1 MKTGVKIKQLKSVRR
16 ICSLSIAI
24 TIWAAVIPVSAN
36 ADPSLPDSSGG
47 CYSAV
52 LSNSLE
58 MKRDSELHRWNL
70 TEGGLLNEHS
80 LSLMAA
86 DSRAGALDFF
96 LKLSSGRRAGGNW
109 RDYFFLKQGDL
120 TLDIIEKRFSMKLF
134 LRERIHYSR
143 FMLLPVISSD
153 SPFLNRNSEGLTV
166 SVRPVR
172 SINISYS
179 GTRLSSLE
187 EIDSRYGMPGINDG
201 LETVN
206 RISADFRMNHMATVG
221 LHLSEMKPLNTGGDA
236 VIWGWRSMVS
246 VYGMMLT
253 SEYCRLIRGDLSSIS
268 NESFRGMDPGKM
280 TAGRIIGIFPESAAF
295 SSELSGPDLGGVRF
309 LAGYRYYG
317 PEFINPLGNM
327 ETALA
332 DNYLLAYWKYPGRE
346 AMIDFKGGDIYYFDP
361 ERSFSYFQSNFRAYL
376 KRGFELR
383 GSISFRDG
391 DKPSFAISMTDD
403 GEKSS
408 LSTGLRIDGGDRVSF
423 ISDGWLNLSKR
434 WTLGGRIYLY
444 RSLENRYNLHL
455 SYRPSGRFIFRA
467 SAGSFEPADNIMSF
481 ERGLIP
487 QLPDENRYIRFYARI
502 WMGRMEE

>member
-1 MKTGVKIKQLKSVRR
+1 MKTEVKIKQIKSISR
-16 ICSLSIAI
+16 ICSLSIALS
-24 TIWAAVIPVSAN
+24 IWAAVFPVSATSDS
-36 ADPSLPDSSGG
+36 ASPDSSGAY
-47 CYSAV
+47 YSAV

-58 MKRDSELHRWNL
+58 MKRESGLHSWNL
-70 TEGGLLNEHS
+70 MKGGLLNEGS

-86 DSRAGALDFF
+86 DTRAGALDFF

-109 RDYFFLKQGDL
+109 RDYFFLRQGDL
-120 TLDIIEKRFSMKLF
+120 ALDIIEKRFIMKFF

-153 SPFLNRNSEGLTV
+153 SPFLDRNSEGLTV

-179 GTRLSSLE
+179 GTRLSSAE
-187 EIDSRYGMPGINDG
+187 QMDTRYGMPGIKDG
-201 LETVN
+201 LETMN
-206 RISADFRMNHMATVG
+206 RISVDYRMNHLASVG
-221 LHLSEMKPLNTGGDA
+221 LHLSEMKPVNSGEDA
-236 VIWGWRSMVS
+236 VIWGWRGMVA
-246 VYGMMLT
+246 YHGMMLT
-253 SEYCRLIRGDLSSIS
+253 SEYCRRIRGDFSTLS
-268 NESFRGMDPGKM
+268 NRSFRGIDPERM
-280 TAGRIIGIFPESAAF
+280 EVGRIIGIFPESAAF
-295 SSELSGPDLGGVRF
+295 SSEISGLELGDVRF
-309 LAGYRYYG
+309 IAGYRYYG
-317 PEFINPLGNM
+317 PEFINPLGDM
-327 ETALA
+327 GAALA
-332 DNYLLAYWKYPGRE
+332 DNYLLAYWKYPGHE

-361 ERSFSYFQSNFRAYL
+361 ERSFSYLRSNFRAYL
-376 KRGFELR
+376 KQGFELR
-383 GSISFRDG
+383 GSVSLRDG

-467 SAGSFEPADNIMSF
+467 SAGSFEPVDNIMSF

-487 QLPDENRYIRFYARI
+487 QLPEENRYIRFYARI
-502 WMGRMEE
+502 WIGRMEE